1 MNYVKKIV
9 DKKNAA
15 VSLKRNASIAKS
27 QGISEGY
34 LSCSAQNVDTIKNLN
49 CKVEEL
55 TKDFAGS
62 EKKIR
67 DLYHKQQ
74 SDYERAHKNKC
85 KICHQGME
93 AERKRLVYLQE
104 EFVSAIHEFQIYEK
118 RLNTFVSK
126 FEITF
131 NNLLQGIGKL
141 TASETELSL
150 IGRDFKK
157 FVKQK
162 QSLIEISPPTG
173 IPDN

>member
-1 MNYVKKIV
+1 MNYLKKALDKRNAVVSI
-9 DKKNAA
+9 KKNA
-15 VSLKRNASIAKS
+15 KIAKD

-34 LSCSAQNVDTIKNLN
+34 LSCSAENIETIKNLN
-49 CKVEEL
+49 GKVEEL
-55 TKDFAGS
+55 TKEFAGS

-67 DLYHKQQ
+67 DLYHRQQ
-74 SDYERAHKNKC
+74 NDLEKAQINKC
-85 KICHQGME
+85 KVCHQGME
-93 AERKRLVYLQE
+93 AERKRLIYLQE

-131 NNLLQGIGKL
+131 NTMLQGIGKL

-157 FVKQK
+157 FAKNK
-162 QSLIEISPPTG
+162 QSLIEGTPPTG
-173 IPDN
+173 IPEN

>member
-1 MNYVKKIV
+1 MNYMKKIV

-15 VSLKRNASIAKS
+15 VSLKKNVSIAKS

-34 LSCSAQNVDTIKNLN
+34 LSCSAENIETLKNLN
-49 CKVEEL
+49 FKVEEL

-62 EKKIR
+62 ERKIR
-67 DLYHKQQ
+67 EIYHKQQ
-74 SDYERAHKNKC
+74 SDYEKAQKNKC

-93 AERKRLVYLQE
+93 AERKRLIYLQE
-104 EFVSAIHEFQIYEK
+104 EFVSAIREFQHYEK

-157 FVKQK
+157 FVKHK
-162 QSLIEISPPTG
+162 QSLIETNPPTG
-173 IPDN
+173 IPED